1 MFDPYHEWL
10 GLPRDHPPP
19 TYYQLLGIAPTESSS
34 TVIDEAA
41 LRQTAR
47 IRIYQ
52 TGVHAE
58 ECTRLL
64 NEIAEARTVLVHPV
78 KRPEYDARLRQA
90 VPVPAPVAFGGEPSR
105 QAVPPPLPLIVS
117 APHVGGTRFR
127 LDPFA
132 ILYVLLLLLGGV
144 LFFWKTSLDLDH
156 QARPRSSPQ
165 KNLAPLRPRVAE
177 RSSSGD
183 YST

>member
-10 GLPRDHPPP
+10 GLPRDQQPP
-19 TYYQLLGIAPTESSS
+19 TYYQLLGIAPDESNAA
-34 TVIDEAA
+34 VIDEAA

-52 TGVHAE
+52 TGVHGE

-78 KRPEYDARLRQA
+78 KRKEYDARVRQA
-90 VPVPAPVAFGGEPSR
+90 VAVQAPVPFGVEPSR
-105 QAVPPPLPLIVS
+105 QGGPPTFPIVLS
-117 APHVGGTRFR
+117 APRVGKTPFR

-144 LFFWKTSLDLDH
+144 LFFWKTSVDLDH
-156 QARPRSSPQ
+156 QTRPRSSPQ
-165 KNLAPLRPRVAE
+165 KNHAPSRPALR
-177 RSSSGD
+177 STSGFGIAN
-183 YST
+183 